1 MQNRTLIWL
10 LLGGGAFVLLV
21 VLLLAVV
28 LTFSGDGRA
37 EFAFSGQVQV
47 VDIDGELVESRT
59 ILEQLKRY
67 EDSNSVKAILLNIDS
82 PGGGVAVSQE
92 IYAEIKRLREK
103 SDKIVVAYLSSTG
116 ASGAYYISCAANKIV
131 ANPGTIVGS
140 IGVIAEWVNYADLL
154 EWAKMKEIVFKTGEF
169 KDTGSQSRALTDN
182 ERKYFQGLIDD
193 MYVQFLEAV
202 SSGRKLELQEV
213 RAMAD
218 GRVFTGRDA
227 QQRKLIDQIGN
238 FQDAVDLT
246 AKLAGISGKPR
257 LLRSTRQRVTLLV
270 VLTTDLSRL
279 VPFSDQ
285 SMKSQIQVP
294 YLSELPTRGQE
305 AIDHD

>member
-1 MQNRTLIWL
+1 MLIWL
-10 LLGGGAFVLLV
+10 LLGGGAF
-21 VLLLAVV
+21 LLLAVTAVAV
-28 LTFSGDGRA
+28 LWTFEGDDGG
-37 EFAFSGQVQV
+37 EFAFSDRIQV
-47 VDIDGELVESRT
+47 VDIEGELVDSRP
-59 ILEQLKRY
+59 IVDQIKRY
-67 EDSNSVKAILLNIDS
+67 EDSESVKAILLNIDS

-103 SDKIVVAYLSSTG
+103 KDKIVVSYLSSTG
-116 ASGAYYISCAANKIV
+116 ASGAYYLSCASNKIV

-154 EWAKMKEIVFKTGEF
+154 EWAKLKDIVFKTGEF
-169 KDTGSQSRALTDN
+169 KDTGSASRALTDN

-202 SSGRKLELQEV
+202 SSGRKLDLQDV
-213 RAMAD
+213 RTMAD

-227 QQRKLIDQIGN
+227 KERKLIDEIGN
-238 FQDAVDLT
+238 FQDAVDIT

-257 LLRSTRQRVTLLV
+257 LLRSTRQRVTLLD

-279 VPFSDQ
+279 APFNGQ
-285 SMKSQIQVP
+285 SMKSQIKFQ
-294 YLSELPTRGQE
+294 YLWK
-305 AIDHD
+305 